1 MIRLHL
7 IPETPPDGQ
16 TWACAEIRLLRPYRH
31 RSHSNRLRVTVGRSL
46 ADERP
51 HVVVL
56 QRGGP
61 IGSKLSEI
69 TELCA
74 AIKAVGAKIIFD
86 LDDDLLAQHPSAPV
100 ERGLEEMRPRVRF
113 LLREADAVIV
123 STSVLADRLRPR
135 AAHVAIWRNALD
147 EALIPPLADAPHNAD
162 LGYFG
167 TTTHLQDLMA
177 VINALATAAVRVSER
192 PSFEL
197 CGISDDPRIAG
208 LLARRF
214 DVRQRPLEAEY
225 TRFHAMLATEARW
238 AVGLAPL
245 LPGEFNDAKSDIK
258 ALDYA
263 AAGIPVVVSDARAY
277 QHLDAT
283 RIVVRASIA
292 EFGNAVFALL
302 HDENRRREIAA
313 AAYRDLLDNR
323 VLAKTAPDL
332 LPILQRVLDRAPLT
346 ERAEPIVT
354 NEIMLERSRNLRTR
368 TQL

>member
-7 IPETPPDGQ
+7 IPETPPDGPP
-16 TWACAEIRLLRPYRH
+16 WACAEIRLLRPYRH

-46 ADERP
+46 AGERP

-74 AIKAVGAKIIFD
+74 AIKAVGAKIVYD
-86 LDDDLLAQHPSAPV
+86 LDDDLLARHSSPAV
-100 ERGLEEMRPRVRF
+100 ERGLEDMRPRVRF

-123 STSVLADRLRPR
+123 SNSVLADRLQQR

-147 EALIPPLADAPHNAD
+147 EALIPPLADAPRNAD

-167 TTTHLQDLMA
+167 TISHLHDLMA

-208 LLARRF
+208 LLAHRF
-214 DVRQRPLEAEY
+214 DLRQRPLEAKY
-225 TRFHAMLATEARW
+225 ARFHAMLATEARW

-258 ALDYA
+258 VLDYA
-263 AAGIPVVVSDARAY
+263 AAGIPVVVSDACAY

-283 RIVVRASIA
+283 RVVVRASIA

-302 HDENRRREIAA
+302 HDEDRRREMAA
-313 AAYRDLLDNR
+313 AAYGDLLDNR
-323 VLAKTAPDL
+323 VLAKRAPDL
-332 LPILQRVLDRAPLT
+332 LPILQSVLDRAPLT
-346 ERAEPIVT
+346 EWA
-354 NEIMLERSRNLRTR
+354 N
-368 TQL
+368 QL

>member
-7 IPETPPDGQ
+7 IPETPPDGP

-31 RSHSNRLRVTVGRSL
+31 YSLSNRLSVTVGRSL
-46 ADERP
+46 AGERP

-61 IGSKLSEI
+61 IGSKLSDI

-74 AIKAVGAKIIFD
+74 AIKAVGAKIVYD
-86 LDDDLLAQHPSAPV
+86 LDDDLLARHSSATV
-100 ERGLEEMRPRVRF
+100 ERGLEDMRPRVRF

-123 STSVLADRLRPR
+123 SNSVLAARLHQR

-147 EALIPPLADAPHNAD
+147 EALIRPPADATHNAD

-167 TTTHLQDLMA
+167 TTSHLQDIMA
-177 VINALATAAVRVSER
+177 VINSLATAAVRASER

-208 LLARRF
+208 LLAHRF
-214 DVRQRPLEAEY
+214 DVRQRPLEPHY

-245 LPGEFNDAKSDIK
+245 LPSEFNDAKSDIK
-258 ALDYA
+258 FLDYA
-263 AAGIPVVVSDARAY
+263 AAGIPVLVSDALAY

-283 RIVVRASIA
+283 RIVARASIA
-292 EFGNAVFALL
+292 EFGNAAFALL
-302 HDENRRREIAA
+302 RDEDRRREMAG
-313 AAYRDLLDNR
+313 AAYGDLLENR
-323 VLAKTAPDL
+323 VLAKRAPEL
-332 LPILQRVLDRAPLT
+332 FTILQVVLDRARLT
-346 ERAEPIVT
+346 A
-354 NEIMLERSRNLRTR
+354 
-368 TQL
+368 